1 MADEGRARRSRAR
14 RHRSPAGGLPPGLDQ
29 TPVRWRDAI
38 GVSPA
43 GEAWAAAR
51 RALGGDPT
59 APGVRFDRTSLGQ
72 FKARISVPT
81 WTKRPLPDGR
91 VPVLNLFNRVRP
103 PEGSPYSVRIT
114 HCRDFLG
121 GQRTYDS
128 HAGTDF
134 ASHVGTP
141 VVAGAPGLVVR
152 VAQEWDRGGRDV
164 MVDHGQGLVTTHSH
178 LARTYVVEGQSVA
191 RGEVLG
197 LSGAAGLEF
206 LLFFPFIAPHLHYNT
221 WVDGVAADPF
231 AVTADGETSLWR
243 TGNDPVP
250 HDGSSVEGD
259 ADVSPSAWD
268 EDVVS
273 AHVDLISVVA
283 ERDRIGA
290 LEPGWRRGAEVL
302 WCREMRAPMFTGT
315 GPALFAEPGGRRA
328 VLDLPYRRE
337 EIAGIR
343 LPGAAPIP

>member
-1 MADEGRARRSRAR
+1 M
-14 RHRSPAGGLPPGLDQ
+14 
-29 TPVRWRDAI
+29 RWRDAL

-43 GEAWAAAR
+43 GEAWAAMR

-72 FKARISVPT
+72 FKARISIPT
-81 WTKRPLPDGR
+81 WTRRPRPDGR

-103 PEGSPYSVRIT
+103 PAGAPYSVRIT

-121 GQRTYDS
+121 GQWTYDS

-178 LARTYVVEGQSVA
+178 LARTFVAEGQVVA
-191 RGEVLG
+191 RGEMLG

-221 WVDGVAADPF
+221 WVDGTPADPF

-250 HDGSSVEGD
+250 HHGGAVLDDADFAPSQWDGD
-259 ADVSPSAWD
+259 AVAT
-268 EDVVS
+268 
-273 AHVDLISVVA
+273 HVDLIADPA
-283 ERDRIGA
+283 ERDRVGGLDPA
-290 LEPGWRRGAEVL
+290 WRQGAEVV
-302 WCREMRAPMFTGT
+302 WCRAMRAPMFTGA
-315 GPALFAEPGGRRA
+315 GPAPFAEPGGRRA
-328 VLDLPYRRE
+328 VLDLPYRRQE
-337 EIAGIR
+337 VAGVR
-343 LPGAAPIP
+343 LPGGPSNP